1 MPLGLEKVALMAA
14 SGGAEETYVPTKDH
28 TVGGYSDSGYNFV
41 NTEHWKFDINT
52 VKAHGEINV
61 DWQAKVVGNYCLH
74 ASTVPEQLQC
84 WQQQQGAKFSQ
95 EMVAKQD
102 IIFTLQGK
110 QSAKVLVKGSLA
122 MA

>member
-1 MPLGLEKVALMAA
+1 M
-14 SGGAEETYVPTKDH
+14 
-28 TVGGYSDSGYNFV
+28 
-41 NTEHWKFDINT
+41 
-52 VKAHGEINV
+52 
-61 DWQAKVVGNYCLH
+61 VGNYCLH
-74 ASTVPEQLQC
+74 ASTVPEPLQC